1 MITRHGIVHRFTDAR
16 QFVNVCRACSAS
28 ANNDGAVK
36 EPPKRRL
43 LPDDGLTLDSFIAPA
58 TDDNYA
64 GKLQLAKGDVRLRL
78 PPWLKRELPIGDPSF
93 KRMKDSLR
101 GLKLTTVCEEARC
114 PNIGECW
121 GGDKADGKAST
132 ATIMLLGDKCT
143 RACR

>member
-1 MITRHGIVHRFTDAR
+1 M
-16 QFVNVCRACSAS
+16 
-28 ANNDGAVK
+28 
-36 EPPKRRL
+36 EPPKRR
-43 LPDDGLTLDSFIAPA
+43 LPDDGLTLDSFIASAA
-58 TDDNYA
+58 TDEYT
-64 GKLQLAKGDVRLRL
+64 GKLQLGKGDVRLRL
-78 PPWLKRELPIGDPSF
+78 PPWLKRELPIGDPAF

-121 GGDKADGKAST
+121 GGDKTDGKGST